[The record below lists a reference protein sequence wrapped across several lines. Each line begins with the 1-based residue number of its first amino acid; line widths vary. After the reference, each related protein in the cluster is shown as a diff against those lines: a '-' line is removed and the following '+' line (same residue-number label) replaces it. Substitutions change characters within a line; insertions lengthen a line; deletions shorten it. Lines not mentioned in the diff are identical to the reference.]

1 MAVLLFSFHTYS
13 IVNDQL
19 KININKK
26 VGFFNFELLL
36 GYKARNHARKLLGK
50 MAQ

>member
-1 MAVLLFSFHTYS
+1 M
-13 IVNDQL
+13 NDQL
-19 KININKK
+19 KTNNKKK

>member
-1 MAVLLFSFHTYS
+1 MT
-13 IVNDQL
+13 IE
-19 KININKK
+19 